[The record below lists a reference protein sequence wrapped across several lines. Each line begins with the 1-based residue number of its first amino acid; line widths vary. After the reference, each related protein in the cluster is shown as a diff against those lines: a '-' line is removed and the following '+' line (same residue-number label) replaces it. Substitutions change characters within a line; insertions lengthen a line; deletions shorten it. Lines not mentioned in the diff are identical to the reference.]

1 MKRMFTDVQRIFA
14 PYKGSSKSKAS
25 YLFPGKLQEI
35 ARAKQQHYLIEQ
47 ILSYQTLFLN
57 TVTAFSFAFSPARKN
72 LHQQR

>member
-25 YLFPGKLQEI
+25 YLFPGKLQQ
-35 ARAKQQHYLIEQ
+35 RAKQQHYLIEQ
-47 ILSYQTLFLN
+47 IRSYQTLFLN

-72 LHQQR
+72 LHQRG